1 MADEVEEEE
10 PKKSGIVKIIIFVV
24 AGILL
29 IVVGLGIGYF
39 MFGGEPEPDPSAEVN
54 QIIEGK
60 NTNAKDTEKQKENE
74 EGEVEGEDGLI
85 KKNVKSI
92 PEVDSY
98 ETTYFEFPGDFT
110 TNLKAS
116 RKFLQLS
123 VGVSTQ
129 YDEKVMEVVDSH
141 QLALRSEILSTVSDF
156 TEEDISGS
164 DGKKK
169 LSDRLLTVLNA
180 KLETLKEFPG
190 IEDVYFTAFILQWFR
205 LFL

>member
-1 MADEVEEEE
+1 MAEEVEEEQ
-10 PKKSGIVKIIIFVV
+10 KKSNLLKIVIFVV
-24 AGILL
+24 GGILL
-29 IVVGLGIGYF
+29 IAVGLGIGYF
-39 MFGGEPEPDPSAEVN
+39 LFGGEPEPDPSAEVN

-60 NTNAKDTEKQKENE
+60 EAEKKKTEDAENK
-74 EGEVEGEDGLI
+74 EGEEEGEDGII
-85 KKNVKSI
+85 KKNVKAI

-110 TNLKAS
+110 TNLKGS
-116 RKFLQLS
+116 RKFLQVS

-141 QLALRSEILSTVSDF
+141 QLALRSEILSTISDF

-169 LSDRLLTVLNA
+169 LSERLMVVLNK
-180 KLETLKEFPG
+180 KLETLDEFPG
-190 IEDVYFTAFILQWFR
+190 IEDVYFTAFILQ
-205 LFL
+205 

>member
-1 MADEVEEEE
+1 MAEEVEEE
-10 PKKSGIVKIIIFVV
+10 PKKSSLLKIIIFVV
-24 AGILL
+24 GGFLL
-29 IVVGLGIGYF
+29 IAVGLGIGYF
-39 MFGGEPEPDPSAEVN
+39 VFGGDPEPDPSTEVN

-60 NTNAKDTEKQKENE
+60 DAEKKKKQENE
-74 EGEVEGEDGLI
+74 NKEGEEEGEDGII
-85 KKNVKSI
+85 KKNVKAI

-110 TNLKAS
+110 TNLKGS
-116 RKFLQLS
+116 RKFLQVS

-141 QLALRSEILSTVSDF
+141 QLALRSEILSTISDF

-169 LSDRLLTVLNA
+169 LSDRLIVVLNK
-180 KLETLKEFPG
+180 KLETLDEFPG
-190 IEDVYFTAFILQWFR
+190 IEDVYFTAFILQ
-205 LFL
+205 

>member
-1 MADEVEEEE
+1 MADEVEDEE
-10 PKKSGIVKIIIFVV
+10 PKKGGLIKIIIMVV
-24 AGILL
+24 AAILL
-29 IVVGLGIGYF
+29 IGVGLGIGYF
-39 MFGGEPEPDPSAEVN
+39 IFGGDPEPDPSAEVN

-60 NTNAKDTEKQKENE
+60 NTKEKEASEEGDNK
-74 EGEVEGEDGLI
+74 EGEVEGEDGVLQ
-85 KKNVKSI
+85 KNVKDI
-92 PEVDSY
+92 PEVNSY
-98 ETTYFEFPGDFT
+98 ETTYFEFPGEFT
-110 TNLKAS
+110 TNLKDS

-169 LSDRLLTVLNA
+169 LSERLMVVLNA
-180 KLETLKEFPG
+180 KLEKLKEFPG
-190 IEDVYFTAFILQWFR
+190 IEDVYFTAFILQ
-205 LFL
+205 

>member
-10 PKKSGIVKIIIFVV
+10 PKKSGLVKIIIFVV

-29 IVVGLGIGYF
+29 IGVGLGAGYF

-60 NTNAKDTEKQKENE
+60 NTKAKEIEEENKNE

-85 KKNVKSI
+85 KKNVKDI
-92 PEVDSY
+92 PEVNSY

-110 TNLKAS
+110 TNLKGS

-156 TEEDISGS
+156 SEEDISGS

-169 LSDRLLTVLNA
+169 LSDRLLVVLNA

-190 IEDVYFTAFILQWFR
+190 IEDVYFTAFILQ
-205 LFL
+205 

>member
-1 MADEVEEEE
+1 MAEEVEEE
-10 PKKSGIVKIIIFVV
+10 PKKSGLIKIIIFVV

-29 IVVGLGIGYF
+29 IVIGLGIGYL

-60 NTNAKDTEKQKENE
+60 EAEKKEKEDKKDKE
-74 EGEVEGEDGLI
+74 EGEVDGEDGII
-85 KKNVKSI
+85 KKNVKAI

-110 TNLKAS
+110 TNLNGS
-116 RKFLQLS
+116 RNFLQVS

-129 YDEKVMEVVDSH
+129 YDEKVMETVDSH
-141 QLALRSEILSTVSDF
+141 QLALRSEILATISDF

-164 DGKKK
+164 EGKKK
-169 LSDRLLTVLNA
+169 LSDKLMIVLND
-180 KLETLKEFPG
+180 KLKSLKEFPG
-190 IEDVYFTAFILQWFR
+190 IEDVYFTAFILQ
-205 LFL
+205 

>member
-10 PKKSGIVKIIIFVV
+10 PKKSGLVKIIIFVV

-60 NTNAKDTEKQKENE
+60 NSKAKETEEQKENE

-110 TNLKAS
+110 TNLKGS

-156 TEEDISGS
+156 SEEDISGS

-169 LSDRLLTVLNA
+169 LSDRLLVVLNA

-190 IEDVYFTAFILQWFR
+190 IEDVYFTAFILQ
-205 LFL
+205 

>member
-1 MADEVEEEE
+1 MAEEVEEE
-10 PKKSGIVKIIIFVV
+10 PKKSGLLKIIIFVV
-24 AGILL
+24 AGLLL
-29 IVVGLGIGYF
+29 IVVGLGIGYLI
-39 MFGGEPEPDPSAEVN
+39 FGGEPEPDPSAEVN

-60 NTNAKDTEKQKENE
+60 ETEKKEKEKSENNE
-74 EGEVEGEDGLI
+74 EGEEVGEDGII
-85 KKNVKSI
+85 KKNVKAI

-110 TNLKAS
+110 TNLKGS
-116 RKFLQLS
+116 RKFLQVS

-141 QLALRSEILSTVSDF
+141 QLALRSEILSTISDF

-169 LSDRLLTVLNA
+169 LSERLMVVLNK
-180 KLETLKEFPG
+180 KLETLNEFPG
-190 IEDVYFTAFILQWFR
+190 IEDVYFTAFILQ
-205 LFL
+205 

>member
-1 MADEVEEEE
+1 MAEEVEEE
-10 PKKSGIVKIIIFVV
+10 PKKGNLIKIIIFVV
-24 AGILL
+24 GGFLL
-29 IVVGLGIGYF
+29 IAVGLGIGYF
-39 MFGGEPEPDPSAEVN
+39 LFGGEPEPDPSAEVN

-60 NTNAKDTEKQKENE
+60 EAEKKKTEVENK
-74 EGEVEGEDGLI
+74 EGEEEGEDGII
-85 KKNVKSI
+85 KKNVKAI

-110 TNLKAS
+110 TNLKGS
-116 RKFLQLS
+116 RKFLQVS

-141 QLALRSEILSTVSDF
+141 QLALRSEILSTISDF

-169 LSDRLLTVLNA
+169 LSERLMVVLNK
-180 KLETLKEFPG
+180 KLESLDEFPG
-190 IEDVYFTAFILQWFR
+190 IEDVYFTAFILQ
-205 LFL
+205 